1 MFWLI
6 IHRIHPLHLLFHYVT
21 YLSPHYVTY
30 LSPHYVPISHLLL
43 LANPLPS
50 FKAPLLSALFPWL
63 FPLSSQ
69 TLSLLGTAS
78 ILILHVHVLGV
89 RAL

>member
-21 YLSPHYVTY
+21 YLSPHYV
-30 LSPHYVPISHLLL
+30 PISHLLV

-50 FKAPLLSALFPWL
+50 FKAPPLSALFPWL
-63 FPLSSQ
+63 FSLSSQ

-78 ILILHVHVLGV
+78 ILILHVHVLGI